1 MNFFFEFNELKIGS
15 GGESSPSAHNLIS
28 KTCPEFQVLSTQ
40 CQLLT
45 FVRLMGCSM
54 SIERKLRE
62 VKLFQLPSLSNA
74 ITYIDRT
81 SAVKNSGISFLT
93 LIFNLSNPITT
104 ILHAKKLV
112 SRLQDF
118 VHEGPGEQMPICN

>member
-1 MNFFFEFNELKIGS
+1 
-15 GGESSPSAHNLIS
+15 
-28 KTCPEFQVLSTQ
+28 
-40 CQLLT
+40 
-45 FVRLMGCSM
+45 M

-81 SAVKNSGISFLT
+81 FAVKNSGISFLT
-93 LIFNLSNPITT
+93 LSNPITT

-118 VHEGPGEQMPICN
+118 VHEGPGEQMPICNCKI